1 MLELKNVSVSY
12 RSGGKNYPV
21 IRDMTVKCAPGFNAV
36 LGPNGAGKTT
46 LMKAI
51 FGLLPYS
58 GQILLDGRDL
68 KQLSVEEKTKLISY
82 LPQMDIS
89 SSNLTVLEMA
99 LLGRVPELGRRVRD
113 EDLQIVVDVLRK
125 LSLEHLSQRPFTQL
139 SGGQQKMVLIAQTL
153 VRSPSL
159 ILLDEPVNSL
169 DMQKQLE
176 LCEILKAISSEEK
189 VDIITIL
196 HDINLAARFADHL
209 IVLDHG
215 GSVYAQGAP
224 AEIITKSMLEDVYG
238 VIGDVMPDG
247 EGVPHIMA
255 QKSINSLRKTP

>member
-21 IRDMTVKCAPGFNAV
+21 IRDMTVKCASGFNAV

-68 KQLSVEEKTKLISY
+68 KPLSVEEKTKLISY

-125 LSLEHLSQRPFTQL
+125 LSLEHLSERPFTQL

-209 IVLDHG
+209 IVLDHN

-224 AEIITKSMLEDVYG
+224 AEIITKRDR
-238 VIGDVMPDG
+238 
-247 EGVPHIMA
+247 
-255 QKSINSLRKTP
+255 KSVV